1 MKTPTDIVMV
11 ILTFMNTPDI
21 VSLEKC
27 NTVVKGEKKGKVINH
42 LSFDFFSS
50 SLFVASLLVNY
61 TNLSNISII
70 T

>member
-27 NTVVKGEKKGKVINH
+27 NSVVKGEKKRKVVNH